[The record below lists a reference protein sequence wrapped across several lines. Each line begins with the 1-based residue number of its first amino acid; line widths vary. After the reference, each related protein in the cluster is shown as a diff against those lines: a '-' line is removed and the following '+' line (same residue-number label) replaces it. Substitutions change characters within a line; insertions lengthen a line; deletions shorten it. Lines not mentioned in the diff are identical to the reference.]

1 LNGARQWIGSI
12 CFTTF
17 LFVSVPLYS
26 LVVFACAFGSFETR
40 FIGVRW
46 WIDSTLFLLRK
57 WCRLEYAVEGYER
70 LPERNCVILMKHSS
84 AWETIAQMRIFPK
97 QTWVLKR
104 ELMWAPFLGW
114 ALRLLA
120 PIAIDRRAGR
130 SAVQQ
135 VIKQGKDKLADGF
148 WIVIFP
154 EGTRVPAGE
163 SRRYGLGGALL
174 AAAAD
179 CPIVP
184 VAHDAGVYWP
194 RRGLLKR
201 PGCIRVVIG
210 EPIQT
215 TGRDPREINEAV
227 RQFIESTMLRLE
239 QQRLAAD
246 AAPLQDSSV

>member
-1 LNGARQWIGSI
+1 MSGLRQWIGSI
-12 CFTTF
+12 VFTCFM
-17 LFVSVPLYS
+17 FVSVPIYA

-46 WIDSTLFLLRK
+46 WIDSTMFLLRK
-57 WCRLEYAVEGYER
+57 LCRLEYSVEGYEH

-84 AWETIAQMRIFPK
+84 AWETIAQMQIFGK

-114 ALRLLA
+114 ALKLLD

-135 VIKQGKDKLADGF
+135 VVNQGKQKLAEGF

-174 AAAAD
+174 AAAAG

-184 VAHDAGVYWP
+184 VAHDAGRYWP
-194 RRGLLKR
+194 RRGMLKR
-201 PGCIRVVIG
+201 SGCVRVVIG
-210 EPIQT
+210 PAIET
-215 TGRDPREINEAV
+215 SGRDPREINEDA
-227 RQFIESTMLRLE
+227 RRFIESTLERLDAEREASLR
-239 QQRLAAD
+239 
-246 AAPLQDSSV
+246 S